1 MIHSVLFDFNGVIL
15 DDETVHRDLFA
26 QVLAPYGIPLTDR
39 DYETLY
45 LGMDDRGCLSAA
57 WEAFRGVSIPEQT
70 LRELI
75 DQKAHLYEERM
86 ARGLPLYEGAAE
98 LVREL
103 SSRLPLAIVSG
114 ALRPEI
120 LHALDTNG
128 LLSAFAFIVSAED
141 TPRGKPDPSG
151 YLMALDRLRKEGLHT
166 GGPEEIAVIED
177 SVQGIEA
184 AKAAGMKAVGVGH
197 TYPLSC
203 LGQADTLVSHIRDL
217 TPRTILS
224 L

>member
-1 MIHSVLFDFNGVIL
+1 MIRSVLFDFNGVIL

-26 QVLAPYGIPLTDR
+26 EVLRPLGVPLSQE

-45 LGMDDRGCLSAA
+45 LGMDDRGCFSAA
-57 WEAFRGVSIPEQT
+57 WKAERGSSIPSET
-70 LRELI
+70 LEELI
-75 DQKAHLYEERM
+75 REKSGLYEKRM
-86 ARGLPLYEGAAE
+86 KEGLPLYEGAGE
-98 LVREL
+98 LIRSL
-103 SSRLPLAIVSG
+103 SSRVPLAIVSG

-120 LHALDTNG
+120 LHALETGG
-128 LLSAFAFIVSAED
+128 LLPFFSFIISAED

-151 YLMALDRLRKEGLHT
+151 YLMAHERLRKTGLHP

-184 AKAAGMKAVGVGH
+184 AKGAGMKTVGVGH
-197 TYPLSC
+197 TYALSD
-203 LGQADTLVSHIRDL
+203 LALADRVVPHIRDL
-217 TPRTILS
+217 TPGMVLS

>member
-26 QVLAPYGIPLTDR
+26 QVLEPYGIPLTNQ
-39 DYETLY
+39 DYGTLY
-45 LGMDDRGCLSAA
+45 LGMDDRGCLSTA
-57 WEAFRGVSIPEQT
+57 WEASRGSSIPDRT
-70 LRELI
+70 LKELI
-75 DQKAHLYEERM
+75 GEKARLYEERM
-86 ARGLPLYEGAAE
+86 DQGLPLYEGAAD
-98 LVREL
+98 LIRAL
-103 SSRLPLAIVSG
+103 ASRLPLAIVSG

-120 LHALDTNG
+120 LHALEKNG
-128 LLSAFAFIVSAED
+128 LLPFFSFVVSAED

-151 YLMALDRLRKEGLHT
+151 YLLARERLREMGLHR

-177 SVQGIEA
+177 SVQGVEA

-197 TYPLSC
+197 TYALSD
-203 LGQADTLVSHIRDL
+203 LGLADRVVPHIRLL
-217 TPRTILS
+217 TPQTILS